1 MKVHSLL
8 SHSLALSL
16 LFALPP
22 LSAQADI
29 MRCEKNGQVIYQHDA
44 CPKGTN
50 SLGQLK
56 PLPAPSEKQKK
67 EARRQADQDK
77 KQADQMRGQRLKRE
91 EKSER
96 ETKRAI
102 ASSEKARVL
111 CDKAKLRVKWA
122 EEDARGAGPKQ
133 ENKARQKLRREK
145 EKAELSCKNSR

>member
-1 MKVHSLL
+1 MKARSLL
-8 SHSLALSL
+8 LHSVALSL
-16 LFALPP
+16 MFVLPP

-77 KQADQMRGQRLKRE
+77 KQTEQMRNQRLKRE
-91 EKSER
+91 EKTDR
-96 ETKRAI
+96 EIRRAV

-122 EEDARGAGPKQ
+122 EEDLRGAGPKQ

-145 EKAELSCKNSR
+145 EKAELSCKNPR